1 MAAVMILMPKMIKC
15 IMDGLLPISERAKEL
30 MHKHFGEDADFYIGL
45 DPAILLGDP
54 EVVTAGIIFIP
65 ITLLLAVI
73 MPGNR
78 ILPFGDLATIGF
90 FIAMA
95 VAVHKGNLFRTLF
108 SGGAIMYMTIWISNQ
123 TIPWMTKLAKI
134 TGSTDGS
141 SMVAALDQGGNPIT
155 YVFTQIFVK
164 ENISGALMIAGI
176 YIACLVFTVFWTRKE
191 KRIPLH
197 WRKTHKGDGSMGDL
211 SLEKVSETYLDV
223 LKEIGNIGAGNAMTA
238 LSQMLNCKV
247 DMKVPQVKLLD
258 FNEVGALMGGE
269 EQVMV
274 GVFLGVEGDIT
285 GSMMFLVEQGSA
297 KHLLHKIMG
306 DMVQQEGFSEIE
318 FSAMQEIGNIITG
331 AYLNSLS
338 MLTNLTI
345 IPTPPSLTLDMAGA
359 ILSVPAIEFGTLG
372 DKILLIQSQFYDEV
386 EIDGYFILV
395 PDIESYPKILKS
407 LGIPVA

>member
-1 MAAVMILMPKMIKC
+1 
-15 IMDGLLPISERAKEL
+15 
-30 MHKHFGEDADFYIGL
+30 
-45 DPAILLGDP
+45 
-54 EVVTAGIIFIP
+54 
-65 ITLLLAVI
+65 
-73 MPGNR
+73 
-78 ILPFGDLATIGF
+78 
-90 FIAMA
+90 
-95 VAVHKGNLFRTLF
+95 
-108 SGGAIMYMTIWISNQ
+108 
-123 TIPWMTKLAKI
+123 
-134 TGSTDGS
+134 
-141 SMVAALDQGGNPIT
+141 
-155 YVFTQIFVK
+155 
-164 ENISGALMIAGI
+164 
-176 YIACLVFTVFWTRKE
+176 
-191 KRIPLH
+191 
-197 WRKTHKGDGSMGDL
+197 MGDL

-297 KHLLHKIMG
+297 KHHKIMG

-338 MLTNLTI
+338 MMTNLTI

-395 PDIESYPKILKS
+395 PDIESYPKILTS
-407 LGIPVA
+407 LGIPIA